1 MLVTTFLPFPVPHP
15 EPPEFVS
22 GTYQVC
28 FVPPVLMLNVPYL
41 VARTTPSPSAPLWC
55 ISG

>member
-28 FVPPVLMLNVPYL
+28 FVPSVLMLNVPYL
-41 VARTTPSPSAPLWC
+41 VARTTPSPSAPLCC